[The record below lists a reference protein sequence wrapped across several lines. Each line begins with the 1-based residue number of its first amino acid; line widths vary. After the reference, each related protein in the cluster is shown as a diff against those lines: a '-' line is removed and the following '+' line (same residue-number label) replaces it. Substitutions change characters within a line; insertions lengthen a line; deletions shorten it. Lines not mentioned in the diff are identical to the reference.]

1 MKNGTRVK
9 TCFGEG
15 TVVGKEHIFEW
26 HRILV
31 ELDHGHT
38 WSIKNSNAAFLE
50 KDLVVVSESGMTG
63 SETGLRTSL

>member
-15 TVVGKEHIFEW
+15 TVVGKEPCFEW

-31 ELDHGHT
+31 ELDRGHT
-38 WSIKNSNAAFLE
+38 WSFKNANAAFFE
-50 KDLVVVSESGMTG
+50 KDLVVISEPGLTESGT
-63 SETGLRTSL
+63 